1 MKMKWICIAALMV
14 AVCGWPAEGEAVGQ
28 GVRIAFVDLERV
40 FEEFYKTRRAY
51 EGLERQARENRAER
65 DRRMAQLREMQ
76 EQYRDARENAT
87 DPALSEAM
95 REEKRSQVIDLELQI
110 QRFREESEELLTDL
124 ARAQQADEQRI
135 QRRLVDEIMEK
146 MESYSRSRGFD
157 AVLDSSGMAMS
168 GVAVVLYVDPRH
180 DITNAV
186 IEMLNEGR

>member
-1 MKMKWICIAALMV
+1 MKMKWIPIALMLLLFSSGPLV
-14 AVCGWPAEGEAVGQ
+14 SQAVGQ
-28 GVRIAFVDLERV
+28 GMRFAFVNLEEV

-65 DRRMAQLREMQ
+65 DRRMAQLQ
-76 EQYRDARENAT
+76 ELQDQYRTTRENAA

-95 REEKRSQVIDLELQI
+95 QEEKRNQVIDLELQI

-124 ARAQQADEQRI
+124 ARSQQADEQRI

-146 MESYSRSRGFD
+146 LQGYARNLGYD
-157 AVLDSSGMAMS
+157 AVLDSSGIAMS

-180 DITNAV
+180 DITSDV